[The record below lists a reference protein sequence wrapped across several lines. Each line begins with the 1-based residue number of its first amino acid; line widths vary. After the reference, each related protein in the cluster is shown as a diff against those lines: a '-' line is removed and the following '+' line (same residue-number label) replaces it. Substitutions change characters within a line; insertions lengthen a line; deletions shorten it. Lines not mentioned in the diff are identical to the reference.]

1 MGLAGAM
8 GVGRMRL
15 LRSRS
20 STEAVAFWGLLI
32 LSYLAIYGL
41 SETLGVGYSER
52 LDPATASISFDLN
65 PFLWFPD
72 LILRN
77 NPAANPVPFL
87 LWWVLLA
94 FIVAEVVM
102 VGFRVL
108 RPGPRTRFVRVVG
121 NQKPPP
127 K

>member
-1 MGLAGAM
+1 
-8 GVGRMRL
+8 MRL

-20 STEAVAFWGLLI
+20 PTEAVAFWALVI

-41 SETLGVGYSER
+41 S
-52 LDPATASISFDLN
+52 SISFDLN